1 MHVDWV
7 LRSKVICGCTV
18 ITPLFSLYKPM
29 HYFFLSHAVDC
40 ITFRVDE
47 DKRTTVAKEQTK
59 HSYVALKQN
68 E

>member
-1 MHVDWV
+1 MYCNNT
-7 LRSKVICGCTV
+7 I
-18 ITPLFSLYKPM
+18 FSLYKPM
-29 HYFFLSHAVDC
+29 HNFFLSHAVDC